1 MAHVSRRAE
10 YEAEFRVA
18 PERDL
23 DDTGAE
29 SGPGA
34 WAKNATPVTDARA
47 IASWAGRSHR
57 LTAHRCG
64 RSAKHLKSM
73 DGALQI
79 SS

>member
-1 MAHVSRRAE
+1 MTPVPNLALV
-10 YEAEFRVA
+10 
-18 PERDL
+18 
-23 DDTGAE
+23 
-29 SGPGA
+29 PG
-34 WAKNATPVTDARA
+34 AKNATPVTDARA